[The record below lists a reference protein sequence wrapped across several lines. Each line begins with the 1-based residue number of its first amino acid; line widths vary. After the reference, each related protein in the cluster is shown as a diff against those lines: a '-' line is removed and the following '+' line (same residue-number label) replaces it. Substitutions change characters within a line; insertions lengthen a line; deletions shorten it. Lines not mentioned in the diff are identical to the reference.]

1 MNSRMPQAS
10 ALSRRGPAGPREW
23 LVACC
28 AALALHAIVAAMLLR
43 QSDSAAG
50 EENRGVMALEIG
62 IESAAPSYDGAEAAA
77 ASGASA
83 ATVASEDVVPARE
96 ETAPVSTMQV
106 ADADQ
111 RTDAMQTPAEEPHEK
126 QEIVAPATAAASQSV
141 AAPSR
146 EAERESRQSV
156 ATSIGSSASA
166 QRAQLAW
173 RRGLV
178 AHIER
183 QKRAMANATRS
194 ADIVVRFTIDHRG
207 RLLALDI
214 AKGSGDARY
223 DQAALDIVRRAD
235 PMPPPPP
242 DLPEQN
248 LNFRIPISF
257 RAGG

>member
-1 MNSRMPQAS
+1 MNSPMPQAS
-10 ALSRRGPAGPREW
+10 ALGQRDSAWPRQW
-23 LVACC
+23 LVACG
-28 AALALHAIVAAMLLR
+28 AALALHAGVAAILLR
-43 QSDSAAG
+43 HGDSPAG
-50 EENRGVMALEIG
+50 EQSRGAMALEVG
-62 IESAAPSYDGAEAAA
+62 IESAAPSFDGAAAA
-77 ASGASA
+77 EASGASA
-83 ATVASEDVVPARE
+83 ATVSEEAVPAHE
-96 ETAPVSTMQV
+96 EAAPVSPTKQV

-111 RTDAMQTPAEEPHEK
+111 QADALQAPVEEPHDK
-126 QEIVAPATAAASQSV
+126 QDIVMPATAAASQSLT
-141 AAPSR
+141 APSR
-146 EAERESRQSV
+146 EAERESTQSI

-173 RRGLV
+173 RRELV

-183 QKRAMANATRS
+183 QKRAMANAIRA
-194 ADIVVRFTIDHRG
+194 ADVVVRFTIDHRG
-207 RLLALDI
+207 RLLSLDI

-242 DLPEQN
+242 DLPGQN

>member
-1 MNSRMPQAS
+1 MPQDP
-10 ALSRRGPAGPREW
+10 ALGRRDAALAQW
-23 LVACC
+23 LVACGV
-28 AALALHAIVAAMLLR
+28 ALALHAGVAAMLLR
-43 QSDSAAG
+43 HGDSPAG
-50 EENRGVMALEIG
+50 EESRGAMALEVG
-62 IESAAPSYDGAEAAA
+62 IESAAPSFDGAAAA
-77 ASGASA
+77 EASGASA
-83 ATVASEDVVPARE
+83 ATASEEAVPANE
-96 ETAPVSTMQV
+96 EAPPPPVTTTRQV

-111 RTDAMQTPAEEPHEK
+111 QADMLPVPVEQPHEK
-126 QEIVAPATAAASQSV
+126 QEIVTPASAAALQSV

-146 EAERESRQSV
+146 EAERESTQSI

-183 QKRAMANATRS
+183 QKRAMANATRA
-194 ADIVVRFTIDHRG
+194 ADVVVRFTIDHRG